1 MVKKHSSV
9 VVLTETEEQ
18 RQKEKKIK
26 KDLKEI

>member
-9 VVLTETEEQ
+9 VVLTETDAQ

-26 KDLKEI
+26 KGLKEI